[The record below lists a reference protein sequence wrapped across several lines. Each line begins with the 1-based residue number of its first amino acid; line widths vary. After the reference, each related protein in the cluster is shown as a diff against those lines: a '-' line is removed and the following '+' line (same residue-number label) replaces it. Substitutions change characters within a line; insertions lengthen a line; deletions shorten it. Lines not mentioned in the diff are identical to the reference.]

1 MGAPIQPP
9 ISKCCD
15 EAGCKRARPIIFT
28 RLEGRWLAITRWK
41 DLGDGEIQ
49 VLERH
54 DVTPQID
61 EILLQY
67 RAWLDEQLMK
77 AVTAA
82 QEAQEPKLTVIER
95 GRKS

>member
-1 MGAPIQPP
+1 MTAPIQPP

-41 DLGDGEIQ
+41 DLGSGEIQ

-54 DVTPQID
+54 DVTSQLD

-67 RAWLDEQLMK
+67 RAWLDQQLLAAAEQLAGGEK
-77 AVTAA
+77 
-82 QEAQEPKLTVIER
+82 PKLTIIER
-95 GRKS
+95 GKKP